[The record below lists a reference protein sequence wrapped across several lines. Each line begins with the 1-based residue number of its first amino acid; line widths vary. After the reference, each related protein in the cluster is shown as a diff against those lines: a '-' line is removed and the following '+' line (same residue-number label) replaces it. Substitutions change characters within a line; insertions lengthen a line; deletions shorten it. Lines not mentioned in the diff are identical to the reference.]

1 MSQIRVEHIKSRDE
15 RFSVRRLFSLNLP
28 LVLSMIFILIPLV
41 WALLTSL
48 KSYDQITGVNVGI
61 LPKSV
66 TFSNY
71 AHVWNES
78 HFQSYFGNSLIIAAI
93 SVVCIVILS
102 VCNGYALS
110 RFNFRGKKAVMVIFL
125 CTQLMPTVLFII
137 PLFVIFKDI
146 GLINTRASVIIF
158 YIVHNIAFNS
168 IMMKS
173 FVDGVP
179 YEIEEAAH
187 VDGCSRMRTLVHI
200 VMPLLVPGIVAC
212 IAMAF
217 VNCWNEFLVAFS
229 FIQKQS
235 SFTIPVALKYMIGE
249 YNVDYGQLAAG
260 SIIALII
267 PVVLFAYIQKYLVSG
282 LSNGAVKG

>member
-1 MSQIRVEHIKSRDE
+1 MTKSIRQRGYHKK
-15 RFSVRRLFSLNLP
+15 RFSVRRFFSLNVP
-28 LVLSMIFILIPLV
+28 LVLFMIFILIPLV

-48 KSYDQITGVNVGI
+48 KSYDQVSGENVSVFPNPLTLINYVNVW
-61 LPKSV
+61 KASK
-66 TFSNY
+66 
-71 AHVWNES
+71 
-78 HFQSYFGNSLIIAAI
+78 FQVYFGNSLFIASI
-93 SVVCIVILS
+93 SVIFIVLLS
-102 VCNGYALS
+102 ICNGYVLS
-110 RFNFRGKKAVMVIFL
+110 RYDFHGKKAVMVILL
-125 CTQLMPTVLFII
+125 CTQLMPVVLFII
-137 PLFVIFKDI
+137 PLFVVFKTM
-146 GLINTRASVIIF
+146 GLINTRLSVILF
-158 YIVHNIAFNS
+158 YIVQNLAFNS

-212 IAMAF
+212 LVMAF
-217 VNCWNEFLVAFS
+217 VNCWNDFLVAFS

-235 SFTIPVALKYMIGE
+235 SFTIPIALKYMIGE